1 MADETTTDSTA
12 LAHTD
17 ASMAAHTPVFAHTDV
32 LTLIEDVERSL
43 NRLREQAGDEAARAK
58 DADQLEVQVQDLAL
72 KNAALETDATALE
85 TELSELHEERATL
98 LERHLHL
105 ESQLASSRAM
115 CADAETRLQ
124 RAHDECTRVEAAA
137 LLAQLSMQSQLTSTL
152 EERALAAE
160 AAHRELSA
168 KIQTLEREIEE
179 ARVETARVEAALIAA
194 ASIAAANA
202 GEAESTAINCE
213 QFDETDIA
221 LAAEARIQQ
230 MVLPK
235 LMQLAQAA
243 AFLRTRKNRL
253 AAVRQG
259 LRHRSAALRV
269 LRQIY
274 STPRL
279 DAGLEPCAN
288 AAVASPSMLV
298 GEMQG
303 DRLAIAQERQEL
315 VELRDILAAS
325 EDRLSRRAHAS
336 RFFGTTAIVTLFMSV
351 SGALSWHAAG
361 VLAPPTILAHVELQA
376 TSRAPESQQTG
387 AVDATVVGAWLRES
401 LSDDTFIGAVSS
413 RLSDRGRLRAESE
426 ELAANLSDR
435 ASVEVDGSTIRV
447 SLRGDGAETTVAT
460 LDAIATTAYV
470 EANRSPERRSDQLKI
485 GIANATREVGRTVF
499 SHAEAITD
507 HSRVMRAG
515 MVFGAFTAIASLL
528 AGAFWLMARRA
539 SRTEVL

>member
-58 DADQLEVQVQDLAL
+58 DADQLEVQVQDLAS

-98 LERHLHL
+98 LERHLYL

-137 LLAQLSMQSQLTSTL
+137 LLSQLSMQSQLTSTL

-168 KIQTLEREIEE
+168 KIQTLEREIE
-179 ARVETARVEAALIAA
+179 TARVEA

-202 GEAESTAINCE
+202 AEVESSAITFE
-213 QFDETDIA
+213 QSDETDIA

-230 MVLPK
+230 LVLPK
-235 LMQLAQAA
+235 LTQLAQAA

-279 DAGLEPCAN
+279 DAGLEPCAD

-298 GEMQG
+298 GELQG

-361 VLAPPTILAHVELQA
+361 VLAPPTILAHVELQV
-376 TSRAPESQQTG
+376 TSRAPESQQPA

-401 LSDDTFIGAVSS
+401 LTNDTFIGAVSS

-528 AGAFWLMARRA
+528 AGAFWLIARRA

>member
-12 LAHTD
+12 LAPTD

-43 NRLREQAGDEAARAK
+43 KRLREQAGDEAARAK
-58 DADQLEVQVQDLAL
+58 DADQLEVQVQDLAS
-72 KNAALETDATALE
+72 KNAALETDATAFE

-115 CADAETRLQ
+115 CDDAETRLQ
-124 RAHDECTRVEAAA
+124 RANDECTRVEAAA

-160 AAHRELSA
+160 AAHRELST
-168 KIQTLEREIEE
+168 KIQTLEREIE
-179 ARVETARVEAALIAA
+179 TARLEAASVAA
-194 ASIAAANA
+194 ASIAAVNA
-202 GEAESTAINCE
+202 AEAESSAISVE
-213 QFDETDIA
+213 QSDETEIA

-230 MVLPK
+230 LVLPK
-235 LMQLAQAA
+235 LTQLAQAA

-259 LRHRSAALRV
+259 LRRRSAALRV
-269 LRQIY
+269 LRQVY
-274 STPRL
+274 SAPRL

-288 AAVASPSMLV
+288 AAVASPSMFV

-303 DRLAIAQERQEL
+303 DRLAIAHERQEL

-361 VLAPPTILAHVELQA
+361 VLAPPTILAHVELQV
-376 TSRAPESQQTG
+376 TSRAPESQQPA

-401 LSDDTFIGAVSS
+401 LTNDTFIGAVSS

-426 ELAANLSDR
+426 ELAANLSNR
-435 ASVEVDGSTIRV
+435 TSVEVDGSTIRV

>member
-58 DADQLEVQVQDLAL
+58 DADQLEVQVQDLAS

-168 KIQTLEREIEE
+168 KIQTLE
-179 ARVETARVEAALIAA
+179 RVETARVEAALIAA